1 MDNATHYIICT
12 KLCDML
18 QETVA
23 EYVGTL
29 DRRGVIDFFGLE
41 NDNVES
47 YTIQVAGTPVIY
59 GHIKAML

>member
-12 KLCDML
+12 KLYDML

-59 GHIKAML
+59 GHRKAML